1 MAKLSPAPANAHANA
16 AAAASGADARR
27 TLLVVAVVTAL
38 ISVPVGVSVGMSWV
52 DMPWSE
58 ASRAQ
63 AAPDWVALPTVRA
76 TTSDGTVVKARV
88 ALDVPGSAAKATIQ
102 RNVQQVGLL
111 LEVSIAQQTRAQIGS
126 AQGIPRLAEDMRD
139 RLNAYLEDDEDEP
152 AVKSVAIQDL
162 LVKPQ

>member
-1 MAKLSPAPANAHANA
+1 MAKPSPASAPVHA
-16 AAAASGADARR
+16 AAPVSAVDTRR

-58 ASRAQ
+58 AARSNAV
-63 AAPDWVALPTVRA
+63 PDWVTLPTVRA

-88 ALDVPGSAAKATIQ
+88 ALDVPDSGAKSTIQ

-126 AQGIPRLAEDMRD
+126 AQGIPRLAQDMRD
-139 RLNAYLEDDEDEP
+139 RLNAYLESDEEDP
-152 AVKSVAIQDL
+152 LVKSVAIQDL

>member
-1 MAKLSPAPANAHANA
+1 MAKLSPAPAHA
-16 AAAASGADARR
+16 AAAASGADTRR

-52 DMPWSE
+52 DMPWSDPSP
-58 ASRAQ
+58 SR
-63 AAPDWVALPTVRA
+63 AAPDWVTLPTVRA
-76 TTSDGTVVKARV
+76 STSDGTVVKARV
-88 ALDVPGSAAKATIQ
+88 ALDVPDSGAKSTIQ

-139 RLNAYLEDDEDEP
+139 RLNAYLDSDGDEP

>member
-1 MAKLSPAPANAHANA
+1 MAKLSPTPDEPTPAA
-16 AAAASGADARR
+16 GGVDARR

-52 DMPWSE
+52 DLPWSD
-58 ASRAQ
+58 ASRSRAV
-63 AAPDWVALPTVRA
+63 PDWVTLPTLRA

-88 ALDVPGSAAKATIQ
+88 ALDVSDSGAKSTIQ

-126 AQGIPRLAEDMRD
+126 AQGIPRLAQDMRD
-139 RLNAYLEDDEDEP
+139 RLNAYLEADQGEP
-152 AVKSVAIQDL
+152 LVRSVAIQDL

>member
-1 MAKLSPAPANAHANA
+1 MAKLSR
-16 AAAASGADARR
+16 AAASAPATSTAAGADTKR

-58 ASRAQ
+58 ASHSRAV
-63 AAPDWVALPTVRA
+63 PDWVTLPMVRA

-88 ALDVPGSAAKATIQ
+88 ALDVADSSAKSTIQ

-126 AQGIPRLAEDMRD
+126 TQGIPRLAEDMRD
-139 RLNAYLEDDEDEP
+139 RLNAYLESDAEDP
-152 AVKSVAIQDL
+152 LVKSVAIQDL

>member
-1 MAKLSPAPANAHANA
+1 MARPPTLAEPETST
-16 AAAASGADARR
+16 DFRR
-27 TLLVVAVVTAL
+27 AVVIVAALTAAVA
-38 ISVPVGVSVGMSWV
+38 VPVGVSVGMNWV

-58 ASRAQ
+58 PARTQ
-63 AAPDWVALPTVRA
+63 AAPDWLALPTVRA
-76 TTSDGTVVKARV
+76 TTSDSTVVKARV
-88 ALDVPGSAAKATIQ
+88 ALDVADNAAKSAIQ

-139 RLNAYLEDDEDEP
+139 RLNEYLDGDETEP
-152 AVKSVAIQDL
+152 PPVKSVAIQDL

>member
-1 MAKLSPAPANAHANA
+1 MSKLSPAPAHGA
-16 AAAASGADARR
+16 AVPASPSDTRR
-27 TLLVVAVVTAL
+27 TLWIVAAVTAL

-58 ASRAQ
+58 PTRSHVV
-63 AAPDWVALPTVRA
+63 PDWVTLPTVRA

-88 ALDVPGSAAKATIQ
+88 ALDVPDGGAKSIIQ

-126 AQGIPRLAEDMRD
+126 PQGIPRLADDMRD
-139 RLNAYLEDDEDEP
+139 RLNAYLESDEEDP
-152 AVKSVAIQDL
+152 LVKSVAIQDL

>member
-1 MAKLSPAPANAHANA
+1 MASPPTLADPTPA
-16 AAAASGADARR
+16 ADTRR
-27 TLLVVAVVTAL
+27 SLFIVAVLTAL
-38 ISVPVGVSVGMSWV
+38 VAVPVGVSVGMKWV

-58 ASRAQ
+58 PSRVQ
-63 AAPDWVALPTVRA
+63 AAPDWLALPLVRA

-88 ALDVPGSAAKATIQ
+88 ALDVADNAAKSTIQ

-126 AQGIPRLAEDMRD
+126 TQGIPRLAEDMRD
-139 RLNAYLEDDEDEP
+139 RLNEYLDGDEAAP
-152 AVKSVAIQDL
+152 PVKSVAIQDL

>member
-1 MAKLSPAPANAHANA
+1 MAELSSAS
-16 AAAASGADARR
+16 AAASGADTRR

-58 ASRAQ
+58 AARTQ
-63 AAPDWVALPTVRA
+63 AAPDWVALPAVRA

-88 ALDVPGSAAKATIQ
+88 ALDVPGSSAKSAIQ

-111 LEVSIAQQTRAQIGS
+111 LEVSIAQQSRAQIGS
-126 AQGIPRLAEDMRD
+126 PEGITHLASDMRE
-139 RLNAYLEDDEDEP
+139 RLNAYLDGDADEP